1 MDPRLT
7 ETWLRM
13 LADGVR
19 GKEDV
24 RRALESL
31 GASPPSQTNLSSWM
45 ADWMPKASSPG
56 RRDEESLEE
65 FRGMVMESWKGLGV
79 VPRYEYIRLLERSE
93 ELKKRLEEAEETV
106 RNLRDMLESKG
117 TGEEA
122 AEVLD
127 SWDKV
132 TREAVNAQ
140 AELTRT
146 WMDTLGSREKNGKE

>member
-31 GASPPSQTNLSSWM
+31 GTSPPSQTNLSSWM
-45 ADWMPKASSPG
+45 GDWMPKASSPV

-79 VPRYEYIRLLERSE
+79 VPRYEYLRLLERSE

-106 RNLRDMLESKG
+106 RNLRNLLGSKG

-122 AEVLD
+122 TKVLD